1 MNNVKEIQFA
11 KRPMNDNNLRSKDK
25 PIDLVCNMLLMR
37 FSPGEKKAQQ
47 FSVKIEP
54 ELAQDNYP
62 LRRKI
67 FRQIS
72 HDLRGYYHPYFPA
85 GFTIFTSASNPEA
98 RVELT
103 TKVDDTEYKITIEDT
118 KNTLDLSKIR
128 TKTDESLK
136 VKSMI
141 ENLIKQIVSHNSGLI
156 KFDNRSFFKLESN
169 VVIANN
175 KETLLPG
182 YGTAA
187 CITESGLYLRINDKN
202 KFISG
207 KTAYQKLTEIKNKNK
222 NGSFFEAANDF
233 FSNKSV
239 LATYGSLRVYQI
251 CGITKD
257 KNVENTTIPV
267 KQRDGTILDLS
278 LYEYY
283 KQQYKVNI
291 TDKAQ
296 PLLIEKQRENSNND
310 IVRYLIPEL
319 VYLTGMDDEL
329 EKEKE
334 KNSRGLGRRI
344 IGATKLNATKKMEKI
359 RDFIKY
365 LTNQT
370 KSKKYH
376 KGSNGYVD
384 GPSPNDIRKEWG
396 LDFGEFKKLRGREL
410 APPLIKYNNNHDVKV
425 ERGKFRC
432 SEVIKPIS
440 FGRNEWV
447 CVTTQNLVVTAK
459 QMIQSLIR
467 CSKNLG
473 VHIEE
478 TNVEGFNARH
488 SEDFIEELKHID
500 LNSGKKLVLCVL
512 DEKNKHFYSSIKKYL
527 YEQIGIP
534 SQVIHCKNKT
544 QNLSYYSNVL
554 NQMVVKAGGEL
565 YNIVIHP
572 NIQNNPTMIIGI
584 DSSRAGKG
592 KTKIVMT
599 ASFSR
604 SLSAF
609 YTQQILV
616 DNVENSLPELFRKA
630 LDNFHKIYNTY
641 PHYIFIY
648 RQGGNMKQKQK
659 LYLTEL
665 PVIQSFFSSLKLEN
679 LKFNYISVN
688 KKTDLKF
695 FQEKGRGYENPQ
707 SGTVIDTEVIAPNDY
722 QFYLQPQ
729 YVNQGTATPVEYHV
743 LYDTINMPIEDL
755 EKITFFQT
763 FYYWNWPGPIRE
775 PAALKFAEVCN
786 GFTSK
791 YLGNE
796 FVNEKLNNTPFYI

>member
-11 KRPMNDNNLRSKDK
+11 KRPINDNNLRSKDK
-25 PIDLVCNMLLMR
+25 QIDLVCNMLLMR

-72 HDLRGYYHPYFPA
+72 HDLKGYYHPYFPA

-103 TKVDDTEYKITIEDT
+103 TKVDDTEYKITIEDS

-169 VVIANN
+169 LEISKN

-207 KTAYQKLTEIKNKNK
+207 KTAYQKLMDIKNRNK

-283 KQQYKVNI
+283 RQQYKVNI

-410 APPLIKYNNNHDVKV
+410 APPLIKYNKNHEVKV
-425 ERGKFRC
+425 DRGKFRC
-432 SEVIKPIS
+432 SEVIKPVS

-447 CVTTQNLVVTAK
+447 CITTQNLVVTAK

-500 LNSGKKLVLCVL
+500 LNSGKKIVLCVL
-512 DEKNKHFYSSIKKYL
+512 DDKNKHFYSSIKKYL

-565 YNIVIHP
+565 YNIVIHQ

-599 ASFSR
+599 ASFSQ

-609 YTQQILV
+609 YTQQIIV

-630 LDNFHKIYNTY
+630 LDNFHKLYNTF

-665 PVIQSFFSSLKLEN
+665 PVIQSFFSSLKLDN

-743 LYDTINMPIEDL
+743 LYDSINMPIEDL

>member
-25 PIDLVCNMLLMR
+25 QIDLVCNMLLMR

-72 HDLRGYYHPYFPA
+72 QDLRGYYHPYFPA

-156 KFDNRSFFKLESN
+156 KFDNRSFFKLDSN

-187 CITESGLYLRINDKN
+187 CITESGLYLRVNDKN

-207 KTAYQKLTEIKNKNK
+207 KTALQKLIEIKNKNK

-251 CGITKD
+251 SGITKD

-291 TDKAQ
+291 SDKAQ

-359 RDFIKY
+359 KDFIKY

-376 KGSNGYVD
+376 RGSNGYVD

-396 LDFGEFKKLRGREL
+396 LDFGEFKKLKGREL
-410 APPLIKYNNNHDVKV
+410 APPLIKYKNQEVKV

-432 SEVIKPIS
+432 SEVINPRN

-500 LNSGKKLVLCVL
+500 LNSGKKIVLCVL
-512 DEKNKHFYSSIKKYL
+512 DDRNKHFYSSIKKYL

-534 SQVIHCKNKT
+534 SQVIHSKNKT

-565 YNIVIHP
+565 YNIVIHQ
-572 NIQNNPTMIIGI
+572 NIQSNPTMIIGI

-630 LDNFHKIYNTY
+630 LDYFNKIYNTY

-665 PVIQSFFSSLKLEN
+665 PVIQSFFSSLNLEK

-743 LYDTINMPIEDL
+743 LYDSINMPIEDL

>member
-1 MNNVKEIQFA
+1 MNNVKEIQFT

-743 LYDTINMPIEDL
+743 LYDSINMPIEDL

>member
-1 MNNVKEIQFA
+1 MNNIKEIQFA
-11 KRPMNDNNLRSKDK
+11 KRPLNDNNLRSKDK
-25 PIDLVCNMLLMR
+25 KVELVCNMLLMR

-54 ELAQDNYP
+54 EIAQDNYP

-72 HDLRGYYHPYFPA
+72 HDLKGYYQPYFPA
-85 GFTIFTSASNPEA
+85 GLTIYTSASNPEA
-98 RVELT
+98 RVELA

-128 TKTDESLK
+128 TKTDECLK

-156 KFDNRSFFKLESN
+156 KFDNRSFFQLESN
-169 VVIANN
+169 LKINNN
-175 KETLLPG
+175 KETLMPG

-207 KTAYQKLTEIKNKNK
+207 KTAYQKLKEIKEKSK
-222 NGSFFEAANDF
+222 NGSFFESANDF

-239 LATYGSLRVYQI
+239 LATYGSYRVYQI
-251 CGITKD
+251 SGITKD

-267 KQRDGTILDLS
+267 KQRDGTIKDLN

-283 KQQYKVNI
+283 KQQYGMNI
-291 TDKAQ
+291 QDKAQ

-310 IVRYLIPEL
+310 TVRYLIPEL

-344 IGATKLNATKKMEKI
+344 IGATKLNPTKKMEKI
-359 RDFIKY
+359 KDFVKY
-365 LTNQT
+365 LNNQT

-376 KGSNGYVD
+376 KGTNGYVD

-396 LDFGEFKKLRGREL
+396 LDFGEFKKLNGREL
-410 APPLIKYNNNHDVKV
+410 APPLIKYKKNEVRV

-432 SEVIKPIS
+432 SEVIKPKD
-440 FGRNEWV
+440 FGKNDWI
-447 CVTTQNLVVTAK
+447 CVTTNNLVSTAK
-459 QMIQSLIR
+459 QMIQSLIK
-467 CSKNLG
+467 CSRNLG
-473 VHIEE
+473 VHIDDVH
-478 TNVEGFNARH
+478 VEGFNARH
-488 SEDFIEELKHID
+488 SEDFIEELKHLD
-500 LNSGKKLVLCVL
+500 LNSGKKIVLCVL
-512 DEKNKHFYSSIKKYL
+512 DDKTKHFYSSIKKYL

-534 SQVIHCKNKT
+534 SQMIHIKNKN

-565 YNIVIHP
+565 YNITIHQ
-572 NIQNNPTMIIGI
+572 NIQKNPTMIIGI

-599 ASFSR
+599 ASFSQ
-604 SLSAF
+604 SLSSF
-609 YTQQILV
+609 YTQQIIV
-616 DNVENSLPELFRKA
+616 ENVENSLPDLFRKA
-630 LDNFHKIYNTY
+630 LDYFNNLYKTY
-641 PHYIFIY
+641 PKYIFIY

-665 PVIQSFFSSLKLEN
+665 PVIQSFFSSLN
-679 LKFNYISVN
+679 LDSLQFNYISVN

-743 LYDTINMPIEDL
+743 LYSTINMPIEDL
-755 EKITFFQT
+755 EKITFYQT

-791 YLGNE
+791 YLGND
-796 FVNEKLNNTPFYI
+796 FVHEKLNNTPFYI